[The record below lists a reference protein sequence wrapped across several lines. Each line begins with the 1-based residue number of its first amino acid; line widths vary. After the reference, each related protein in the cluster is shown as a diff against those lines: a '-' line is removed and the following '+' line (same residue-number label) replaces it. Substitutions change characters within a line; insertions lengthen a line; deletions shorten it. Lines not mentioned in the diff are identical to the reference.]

1 MKKLSESSI
10 CVEDVYKDDY
20 PKFCDAHMCYAEWE
34 DGTELTEEELEKATE
49 DYPELVNEAAH
60 ESLR

>member
-1 MKKLSESSI
+1 MKKISESSI
-10 CVEDVYKDDY
+10 QVEDVYKDDY
-20 PKFCDAHMCYAEWE
+20 PKFCDAYMSYAEWE
-34 DGTELTEEELEKATE
+34 DGTELTEKELEKATE